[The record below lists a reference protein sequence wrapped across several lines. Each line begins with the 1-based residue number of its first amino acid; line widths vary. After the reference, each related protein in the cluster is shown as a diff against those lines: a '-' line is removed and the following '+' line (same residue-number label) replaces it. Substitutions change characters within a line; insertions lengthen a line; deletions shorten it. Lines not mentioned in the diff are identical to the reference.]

1 MNDKKTAHI
10 SAEDVLV
17 RSQLT
22 PNPHALKFI
31 VNHPLKKTGKVTY
44 RNIDEASGVVL
55 VEDIF
60 NLENVVQVF
69 LFQNTLT
76 LTHNG
81 EWDNS
86 ELKNFIEPI
95 IKTRMPIHNPSF
107 QTPDEQAALAKLKK
121 RDDYSPERQE
131 IEKILDKTI
140 RPGLQA
146 DGGDLEVIEY
156 KHPELYI
163 SFEGACGTCP
173 SSVMGTLQAIQ
184 GILQN
189 EFHEDIQVIPE

>member
-1 MNDKKTAHI
+1 MSNTHI
-10 SAEDVLV
+10 SSEDVLV

-31 VNHPLKKTGKVTY
+31 VNHPLKKEGKVTY
-44 RNIDEASGVVL
+44 RNLEEAANVTL
-55 VEDIF
+55 VEDVF

-69 LFQNTLT
+69 IFQNTIT
-76 LTHNG
+76 VTHNG

-95 IKTRMPIHNPSF
+95 IKTRLPIHNPSF
-107 QTPDEQAALAKLKK
+107 KTPEEVAAQNKLKNRK
-121 RDDYSPERQE
+121 ELSPELQE
-131 IEKILDKTI
+131 IEEILDRTI

-146 DGGDLEVIEY
+146 DGGDLTVTDYE
-156 KHPELYI
+156 HPELYI
-163 SFEGACGTCP
+163 AFEGACGSCP
-173 SSVMGTLQAIQ
+173 SSLMGTLQAIQ

>member
-1 MNDKKTAHI
+1 MSSNHI
-10 SAEDVLV
+10 SSEDVLV

-31 VNHPLKKTGKVTY
+31 VNHPLKKVGKVTY
-44 RNIDEASGVVL
+44 RNLEEAANITL

-69 LFQNTLT
+69 IFQNTIT
-76 LTHNG
+76 VTHNG

-86 ELKNFIEPI
+86 ELKSFIEPI
-95 IKTRMPIHNPSF
+95 IKTRLPIHNPSF
-107 QTPDEQAALAKLKK
+107 QTPEEIAAQNKVKNRKEL
-121 RDDYSPERQE
+121 SPELQE
-131 IEKILDKTI
+131 IEEIFDRTI

-146 DGGDLEVIEY
+146 DGGDLTVTEY
-156 KHPELYI
+156 NHPELYI
-163 SFEGACGTCP
+163 SFEGACGSCP
-173 SSVMGTLQAIQ
+173 SSLMGTLQAIQ

>member
-1 MNDKKTAHI
+1 MTEKKSNHI
-10 SAEDVLV
+10 SSEDVLV

-44 RNIDEASGVVL
+44 RNIDEASGVIL

-60 NLENVVQVF
+60 NLENIVQAF

-76 LTHNG
+76 VSHNG

-107 QTPDEQAALAKLKK
+107 QTPDEKAALDKLKK
-121 RDDYSPERQE
+121 REDYSPERQE

-146 DGGDLEVIEY
+146 DGGDLEVVEY

-163 SFEGACGTCP
+163 SFEGACGSCP